1 MKVKEMNIEQRPRE
15 KALRFGLES
24 LTNLELIAL
33 ILQSGNKKRDV
44 FDIAKDVLELSED
57 LNKMFELS
65 AQSLMKIQGISKVKA
80 LQLLAG
86 IELSKRSLRTNAY
99 HKSIRGPQ
107 DGLLWFQME
116 YGTLKQE
123 HFVCLYLDVTG
134 KIITHCTL
142 FKGPLNESSVHPRDI
157 FKKAFEVNAYSV
169 MVLHNHPSGDPSP
182 SKTDERLTHNLFEIS
197 EIMGIAFFDHV
208 IVGKNSYY
216 SFRQEKHLH

>member
-80 LQLLAG
+80 YSCWL
-86 IELSKRSLRTNAY
+86 ELSYQSDL
-99 HKSIRGPQ
+99 
-107 DGLLWFQME
+107 
-116 YGTLKQE
+116 
-123 HFVCLYLDVTG
+123 
-134 KIITHCTL
+134 
-142 FKGPLNESSVHPRDI
+142 
-157 FKKAFEVNAYSV
+157 
-169 MVLHNHPSGDPSP
+169 
-182 SKTDERLTHNLFEIS
+182 
-197 EIMGIAFFDHV
+197 
-208 IVGKNSYY
+208 
-216 SFRQEKHLH
+216 

>member
-99 HKSIRGPQ
+99 HKSIR
-107 DGLLWFQME
+107 
-116 YGTLKQE
+116 
-123 HFVCLYLDVTG
+123 
-134 KIITHCTL
+134 
-142 FKGPLNESSVHPRDI
+142 
-157 FKKAFEVNAYSV
+157 
-169 MVLHNHPSGDPSP
+169 
-182 SKTDERLTHNLFEIS
+182 
-197 EIMGIAFFDHV
+197 
-208 IVGKNSYY
+208 
-216 SFRQEKHLH
+216 

>member
-123 HFVCLYLDVTG
+123 HFVCLYLDVKG

-142 FKGPLNESSVHPRDI
+142 FKGTLNESSVHPRDI

-182 SKTDERLTHNLFEIS
+182 SKTDERLTQNLFEIS
-197 EIMGIAFFDHV
+197 VIMGIVFLDHV

>member
-65 AQSLMKIQGISKVKA
+65 AQSLMKIQGISKAKA

-123 HFVCLYLDVTG
+123 HFVCLYL
-134 KIITHCTL
+134 
-142 FKGPLNESSVHPRDI
+142 
-157 FKKAFEVNAYSV
+157 
-169 MVLHNHPSGDPSP
+169 
-182 SKTDERLTHNLFEIS
+182 
-197 EIMGIAFFDHV
+197 
-208 IVGKNSYY
+208 
-216 SFRQEKHLH
+216 